1 MSWFPLEHCSLP
13 QSSKFWPNYVP
24 PECCRG
30 VPRPIWIIRD
40 TQRTSKVHSCWRQR
54 PENNVKVV
62 QLCLDFLLKSWSR
75 PTNGQ
80 FGPNWMPPGCCMGA
94 PWPLWVIRNT
104 QGPCKSIVVEDKGQT
119 KVKGHP
125 TRSWFA
131 WSDDDPNHII
141 SGQIGC
147 PQNAIWGYPDAFG
160 SWENH
165 KDRAGSLLFKIKA
178 RELHDLPQEVF
189 HNIFVHKT
197 LNSLHIIKTRIFNIS
212 SFETMAG
219 SPCTLAVICL
229 AAKNLLG
236 MTIFC
241 LKWCLCSL
249 KEMKIIT

>member
-104 QGPCKSIVVEDKGQT
+104 QRPCKSIVVEDKGQT

-141 SGQIGC
+141 SRHWVPPECYMGVTWRLRIMREPQRPCRFIAVQNKGQRT
-147 PQNAIWGYPDAFG
+147 
-160 SWENH
+160 SWSST
-165 KDRAGSLLFKIKA
+165 GSL
-178 RELHDLPQEVF
+178 
-189 HNIFVHKT
+189 
-197 LNSLHIIKTRIFNIS
+197 S
-212 SFETMAG
+212 
-219 SPCTLAVICL
+219 
-229 AAKNLLG
+229 
-236 MTIFC
+236 
-241 LKWCLCSL
+241 
-249 KEMKIIT
+249 